1 MRGNWLE
8 LLGKRVS
15 QCQIQLVIRMAS
27 ASTHCARRRSSGL
40 FIFLAELIKF
50 CPRGGANSLLQVQ
63 PTNIKLIKQ
72 RALFAC
78 GQEGEW
84 VRGKRAWPPAVR
96 PSAFLAIPPH
106 YSALRFASHLPAFN
120 QTRLRRGLTHYISRC
135 DWMRR
140 ITLSR
145 SGSSDSLFIE
155 LSLCAGFWPRADHL
169 FYFLWLVKARGE
181 GFLQVYGLE
190 TVRKRERNFLQKHS
204 S

>member
-8 LLGKRVS
+8 LLGKRVF

-120 QTRLRRGLTHYISRC
+120 QTRLRRGPTHYIS
-135 DWMRR
+135 
-140 ITLSR
+140 
-145 SGSSDSLFIE
+145 GE
-155 LSLCAGFWPRADHL
+155 P
-169 FYFLWLVKARGE
+169 LWLNATHNFVPQRQFWFFVHRIKPLCWILATSWSFILFSLIGEKRGVRHFHKFMVWKRLEKRKA
-181 GFLQVYGLE
+181 
-190 TVRKRERNFLQKHS
+190 
-204 S
+204 